1 MTTLAAFLMSMVGP
15 LAIRV
20 LTMVGISI
28 LTFTG
33 VTESLTFLIDA
44 AKANYAGL
52 PADLLGLAGLAGV
65 PQGIGL
71 ILGAMSARVAVWMA
85 ASATRWVTGK

>member
-1 MTTLAAFLMSMVGP
+1 MTTLAAFLMSMIGP

-33 VTESLTFLIDA
+33 VTESLDFLIQGV
-44 AKANYAGL
+44 KTNYAGL
-52 PADLLGLAGLAGV
+52 PSDLLGLAGLAGV
-65 PQGIGL
+65 PQAIGL
-71 ILGAMSARVAVWMA
+71 ILGAMSARVAVWTA